1 MSRGLLGLLLIL
13 AGLPALVLAPLELG
27 AVRIAGV
34 SLGWWYG
41 GVVAP
46 LLAFVLTLVSLGV
59 SPDDSDRSQ

>member
-1 MSRGLLGLLLIL
+1 LSRGLLGLLLIL

-27 AVRIAGV
+27 TVRIAGV

-46 LLAFVLTLVSLGV
+46 LLAFVVTLAALGV
-59 SPDDSDRSQ
+59 SRDDSDRSQ